1 MLSVDSPVGAVQ
13 SALQRVVAHDLAG
26 ASLSVCAGRRD
37 PSTFPFI
44 IAGIFQPIGAMPDSN
59 VPRNLAI
66 IRLDVSRLSVTESS
80 RDGDSAEVHVEGI
93 LVERF
98 DPVEVEALFRT
109 FAAEQ
114 GVPVDDG
121 LLRDTLARVSR
132 GDVELPVDE
141 LVPVVREAG
150 TWKVCPPAPTP

>member
-1 MLSVDSPVGAVQ
+1 
-13 SALQRVVAHDLAG
+13 
-26 ASLSVCAGRRD
+26 
-37 PSTFPFI
+37 
-44 IAGIFQPIGAMPDSN
+44 MPDSD

-80 RDGDSAEVHVEGI
+80 RDGDSAEVHVEGV

-121 LLRDTLARVSR
+121 LLRDTLAQRQR
-132 GDVELPVDE
+132 
-141 LVPVVREAG
+141 RRCRAAG
-150 TWKVCPPAPTP
+150 GRTW